1 MVRRTCYAI
10 GAPSVQRLG
19 NQLND
24 DKNACRSW
32 CHHISYN
39 IIGEGGM
46 ASQWPI
52 SWGSW
57 HRGFNLPISYSPTW
71 VSAILA
77 GVASKL
83 WLQLLWQPGCR
94 SWTQKRSTMNL
105 SNHVKDP
112 DTDSLAAYLLQ
123 SIGVCWGCDV
133 WCVYL
138 VRWPFKELH
147 THNRSLLT
155 KAMVQYWTSTLLQI
169 KLGIH
174 LKTDLMKK
182 SHRTEN
188 LNTDC
193 CRIKWTLNLVL
204 RVPPHLIHCVLR
216 VRCRPAMWPSSQD
229 FPHDLLIANQKYI

>member
-1 MVRRTCYAI
+1 MKEGWLLSGPFH
-10 GAPSVQRLG
+10 GAPGIEASTCLSHILQRGYL
-19 NQLND
+19 L
-24 DKNACRSW
+24 SW
-32 CHHISYN
+32 
-39 IIGEGGM
+39 
-46 ASQWPI
+46 
-52 SWGSW
+52 
-57 HRGFNLPISYSPTW
+57 
-71 VSAILA
+71 LA
-77 GVASKL
+77 
-83 WLQLLWQPGCR
+83 WLQNCGCNCCDNQAAVAGPKKDQQWICPTTWRIQTRIRLQP
-94 SWTQKRSTMNL
+94 
-105 SNHVKDP
+105 
-112 DTDSLAAYLLQ
+112 YLLQ

-204 RVPPHLIHCVLR
+204 RMPPYLIHCVLR